1 MEINVER
8 KERKTIVELIKIIE
22 NYRNYI
28 KIAGMNKYEV
38 GEGVVPK

>member
-8 KERKTIVELIKIIE
+8 KERKTIVELINIIE
-22 NYRNYI
+22 NYTNYI

-38 GEGVVPK
+38 EEGVVPK